1 MGLTTEFEGAFTFD
15 KKLDKETYELL
26 LGLSET
32 RRMKRRIEKEYG
44 VDGEFFVDGE
54 GFYQDES
61 RTNTIID
68 KNTPP
73 GTQPSLWLQWTPTFD
88 RKQLVWDGG
97 EKFYKYVEW
106 LEYIINKILIPR
118 GYKLNGSVEYWDEYG
133 DTGLLMIIDNDIV
146 SS

>member
-32 RRMKRRIEKEYG
+32 RRMKRSIEKEYG
-44 VDGEFFVDGE
+44 VDGEFFVGGE

-61 RTNTIID
+61 RNETIAN

-73 GTQPSLWLQWTPTFD
+73 ATQPSLWLQWTPTAD

-97 EKFYKYVEW
+97 EKFQKYVEW